1 MEWLNQILYNQEI
14 SMWVM
19 AVIVALLTEVLKLPI
34 KACTK
39 TLDKTARERVNAL
52 IILLAV
58 GIGMFIYYLYCTHI
72 AHIEF
77 QYVNGAS
84 IGGLASVAYDAL
96 MRLIG
101 KNGSNPF
108 KTEGGEEMLNAIE
121 KASADGEISEDE
133 KKEIQAYVDGIDV
146 K

>member
-1 MEWLNQILYNQEI
+1 MEWLNKILYNQEM
-14 SMWVM
+14 SMWAM
-19 AVIVALLTEVLKLPI
+19 AVIVALLTEVFKLPI

-39 TLDKTARERVNAL
+39 NLKKATKERINAT

-58 GIGMFIYYLYCTHI
+58 GIGMTIYYLYCTHV

-84 IGGLASVAYDAL
+84 LGGMASMAYEVL
-96 MRLIG
+96 VRLFG
-101 KNGSNPF
+101 KKGENTF
-108 KTEGGEEMLNAIE
+108 ETEGGREALGIIENAV
-121 KASADGEISEDE
+121 ADGEISEEE

-146 K
+146 N